1 MTDLSIFIT
10 VAGLCLS
17 VATFYF
23 GRQSVTK
30 ADGKTAGAL
39 ETDLRYIKES
49 VGRLRASSAETCND
63 WRAGSTRSAT
73 SSPELVTQPAEPMS
87 QPKALTTALTNTSNV
102 STTYRRIGGDQMRKP
117 RKEFSKTILRAVA
130 AATVVIVVFSFALM
144 WRTGDTSP
152 LAYIIP
158 GIFTELSAATGFYFW
173 KAKAENEI
181 KLDTIRRQKEL
192 EQSKKQNTEP
202 GEYDP
207 GSNYEGGTP

>member
-1 MTDLSIFIT
+1 MAKTYKIAVIPGDGI
-10 VAGLCLS
+10 GKE
-17 VATFYF
+17 
-23 GRQSVTK
+23 VTPWAQK
-30 ADGKTAGAL
+30 AL
-39 ETDLRYIKES
+39 EKAAEGVADFEYENFDLGAERYLRDGAILPEDEEERIKANDAILLGA
-49 VGRLRASSAETCND
+49 VGDPRIKAGILERGLLLKLRFD
-63 WRAGSTRSAT
+63 
-73 SSPELVTQPAEPMS
+73 LDQYVTLRPA
-87 QPKALTTALTNTSNV
+87 KL
-102 STTYRRIGGDQMRKP
+102 YK
-117 RKEFSKTILRAVA
+117 
-130 AATVVIVVFSFALM
+130 
-144 WRTGDTSP
+144 GDTSP

>member
-1 MTDLSIFIT
+1 M
-10 VAGLCLS
+10 
-17 VATFYF
+17 
-23 GRQSVTK
+23 
-30 ADGKTAGAL
+30 
-39 ETDLRYIKES
+39 
-49 VGRLRASSAETCND
+49 RAKK
-63 WRAGSTRSAT
+63 R
-73 SSPELVTQPAEPMS
+73 
-87 QPKALTTALTNTSNV
+87 
-102 STTYRRIGGDQMRKP
+102 
-117 RKEFSKTILRAVA
+117 EFSKIIIAIVGTATGIVTVFTLAV
-130 AATVVIVVFSFALM
+130 V
-144 WRTGDTSP
+144 WKTGDTSP

>member
-1 MTDLSIFIT
+1 
-10 VAGLCLS
+10 
-17 VATFYF
+17 
-23 GRQSVTK
+23 
-30 ADGKTAGAL
+30 
-39 ETDLRYIKES
+39 
-49 VGRLRASSAETCND
+49 
-63 WRAGSTRSAT
+63 
-73 SSPELVTQPAEPMS
+73 
-87 QPKALTTALTNTSNV
+87 
-102 STTYRRIGGDQMRKP
+102 MRKP
-117 RKEFSKTILRAVA
+117 KKEFSKTILRAVA

-158 GIFTELSAATGFYFW
+158 GIFTELSAA
-173 KAKAENEI
+173 KAENEI

>member
-1 MTDLSIFIT
+1 MTEKEL
-10 VAGLCLS
+10 
-17 VATFYF
+17 
-23 GRQSVTK
+23 RQSYV
-30 ADGKTAGAL
+30 
-39 ETDLRYIKES
+39 EH
-49 VGRLRASSAETCND
+49 
-63 WRAGSTRSAT
+63 
-73 SSPELVTQPAEPMS
+73 MS
-87 QPKALTTALTNTSNV
+87 QPKARTTALTNTSNV
-102 STTYRRIGGDQMRKP
+102 STTYKRIGGDQMRKP

>member
-1 MTDLSIFIT
+1 
-10 VAGLCLS
+10 
-17 VATFYF
+17 
-23 GRQSVTK
+23 
-30 ADGKTAGAL
+30 
-39 ETDLRYIKES
+39 
-49 VGRLRASSAETCND
+49 
-63 WRAGSTRSAT
+63 
-73 SSPELVTQPAEPMS
+73 
-87 QPKALTTALTNTSNV
+87 
-102 STTYRRIGGDQMRKP
+102 MRKP

-130 AATVVIVVFSFALM
+130 AATVVIVVFCFALM

>member
-30 ADGKTAGAL
+30 ADGKAAGAL

-49 VGRLRASSAETCND
+49 VGRIEGQLNRDVQRLEGRIDEIS
-63 WRAGSTRSAT
+63 
-73 SSPELVTQPAEPMS
+73 SSPELATPPAEPMS
-87 QPKALTTALTNTSNV
+87 QPKARTTALTSTSNA

>member
-1 MTDLSIFIT
+1 
-10 VAGLCLS
+10 
-17 VATFYF
+17 
-23 GRQSVTK
+23 
-30 ADGKTAGAL
+30 
-39 ETDLRYIKES
+39 
-49 VGRLRASSAETCND
+49 
-63 WRAGSTRSAT
+63 
-73 SSPELVTQPAEPMS
+73 
-87 QPKALTTALTNTSNV
+87 
-102 STTYRRIGGDQMRKP
+102 MRKP

-192 EQSKKQNTEP
+192 EQSKFIELLYNVKLREGYSNANVEEEIEDIFDFLGNYNKDDIKKEIEKIINNNSKQV
-202 GEYDP
+202 
-207 GSNYEGGTP
+207 

>member
-1 MTDLSIFIT
+1 MSDRQAELLENYEKMGASCFVLVSFKFEQFYRIPWSVWRDMKDIYGHKHLKRSEIQDYEI
-10 VAGLCLS
+10 GLNHLG
-17 VATFYF
+17 T
-23 GRQSVTK
+23 
-30 ADGKTAGAL
+30 L
-39 ETDLRYIKES
+39 EFLK
-49 VGRLRASSAETCND
+49 
-63 WRAGSTRSAT
+63 
-73 SSPELVTQPAEPMS
+73 
-87 QPKALTTALTNTSNV
+87 K
-102 STTYRRIGGDQMRKP
+102 TTYRLIGGDQMRKP

-158 GIFTELSAATGFYFW
+158 GMFTELSAATGFYFW